1 MARNLN
7 SITKLSRRD
16 GVALHHKAIK
26 YMNKRAYG
34 PGQHGA
40 MRRSKP
46 SDYAVQLREKQ
57 KVKLLYGILEKQ
69 FRRYVYKAIKMEGVA
84 GSNLLHL
91 LESRLDNVC
100 YRAGLATSRRAARQL
115 VSHAHILLNGKKVDI
130 PSIKVSVGDEISVK
144 EKSKKNGY
152 FTDHTT
158 VAVDSS
164 WLSIDK
170 KSGKVKVV
178 GAVTREELDTHI
190 QEQLIIE
197 FYSR

>member
-16 GVALHHKAIK
+16 GVALHNKAVK

-46 SDYAVQLREKQ
+46 SDYSVQLREKQ
-57 KVKLLYGILEKQ
+57 KVKLLYGVLEKQ
-69 FRRYVYKAIKMEGVA
+69 FRRYVYRAIKMEGVA
-84 GSNLLHL
+84 GINLLNL
-91 LESRLDNVC
+91 LETRLDNVC
-100 YRAGLATSRRAARQL
+100 YRAGLATSRTQARQL

-130 PSIKVSVGDEISVK
+130 PSIKVNIGDEISIR
-144 EKSKKNGY
+144 EKSQKNGY
-152 FTDHTT
+152 FTNHTT
-158 VAVDSS
+158 GAVDSS
-164 WLSIDK
+164 WLNVDHK
-170 KSGKVKVV
+170 KRIIKVI
-178 GAVTREELDTHI
+178 GTVTREELDAHI
-190 QEQLIIE
+190 KEQLIIE